1 MELLIK
7 TVFFNHA
14 REVVKTNRSKHANA
28 AVMTTHNNM
37 LLNVYGADVAEVTDM
52 ETGELYAT
60 ITRSKSGKVTT
71 ETYRDP
77 RNYMDP
83 IRRSMHSLLSF

>member
-1 MELLIK
+1 MLLIK
-7 TVFFNHA
+7 TVFFNHLG
-14 REVVKTNRSKHANA
+14 EVVKTNSSKNHNA
-28 AVMTTHNNM
+28 AIMYAQNNM
-37 LLNVYGADVAEVTDM
+37 LLNVYGADVAEITDS
-52 ETGELYAT
+52 ETSELYAT